1 MIPAAALVHL
11 DAGRR
16 IAIARSS
23 MGLSDRRQ
31 SAVSEVWDPN
41 HERSEEELTDNSEA
55 EPERAPEHRE
65 PARSKE
71 SLQGDLKVLKTRSN
85 KSVAF
90 EEPGTEPISLE
101 DEVAVE
107 DKVTRRDVIQ
117 AVQRCMDSLHPPD
130 LQKPP
135 RNSQPDLDGDRE
147 LAWNDDEA
155 QVRAERLASQG
166 EPKTPPVSPVSP
178 RSPSPAG
185 QLDYEEARIVE
196 DDTLPVKALQRG
208 LSQRSQSLPPRAVA
222 TRGREAGDKN
232 APSPRG
238 REGRSLSRPPQREDA
253 SPQRAARPLSAW
265 SVEDVVQW
273 AQEVAGFPSEIA
285 ELLRAQAVNGL
296 VLSSLTEQDLEVLGI
311 SKFGWRRQLTLL
323 ARTQEV
329 KEPPPIF
336 APQAVRQLQP
346 KPMVRPPGMPAQVI
360 PAACP
365 CQQRPMSHFVQPVL
379 TAPPPPS
386 FPQVPGKSLAFAPKS
401 APILPR
407 QTLFARHA
415 SPPPGRLLVTRQTLP
430 AQLPAWLMQT
440 RALPSSPRRTAAP
453 LRFASGQELCP
464 RSPHDGVGPASPT
477 KPAEPK
483 AQQGFEA
490 NADPPGF
497 AAGMAPLTQRE
508 P

>member
-1 MIPAAALVHL
+1 
-11 DAGRR
+11 
-16 IAIARSS
+16 
-23 MGLSDRRQ
+23 MGGSDRRP

-101 DEVAVE
+101 DEAADAVE
-107 DKVTRRDVIQ
+107 DKVTRREVIQ
-117 AVQRCMDSLHPPD
+117 AL
-130 LQKPP
+130 LQGGQIKPP
-135 RNSQPDLDGDRE
+135 GSAQQDLDGDRE
-147 LAWNDDEA
+147 LTWNDDEA
-155 QVRAERLASQG
+155 QARAERLASQG

-178 RSPSPAG
+178 RSPRPAG

-196 DDTLPVKALQRG
+196 DDTLTVKALRRG
-208 LSQRSQSLPPRAVA
+208 LAQRSQSLPPRAVA
-222 TRGREAGDKN
+222 TRGREAGDQGV
-232 APSPRG
+232 PSPRG
-238 REGRSLSRPPQREDA
+238 REGRSLSRPPQREDP
-253 SPQRAARPLSAW
+253 SPQRAVRPLSAW
-265 SVEDVVQW
+265 SVEDVAQW

-296 VLSSLTEQDLEVLGI
+296 VLGSLTEQDLEVLGI

-323 ARTQEV
+323 ARTQDV

-346 KPMVRPPGMPAQVI
+346 NPMVRPPGMPAQVI

-365 CQQRPMSHFVQPVL
+365 FQQRPMPHFVQPVL
-379 TAPPPPS
+379 AAPAPPS
-386 FPQVPGKSLAFAPKS
+386 FPQVPGKSLALAPQS
-401 APILPR
+401 APLLPR

-430 AQLPAWLMQT
+430 AQLPAWLTQA
-440 RALPSSPRRTAAP
+440 RALPSSPRRTATP
-453 LRFASGQELCP
+453 LRFASGQAP
-464 RSPHDGVGPASPT
+464 VFARHASPQ
-477 KPAEPK
+477 PVR
-483 AQQGFEA
+483 Q
-490 NADPPGF
+490 
-497 AAGMAPLTQRE
+497 
-508 P
+508 